1 VHGKYGEPSDEV
13 TGAKLSQLTMHY
25 FKEKKMDNR
34 KLVTKKKKAV
44 ISKKQYHLIT
54 DIKNAHRD
62 TSIVSFESKEAVQ
75 DYLVSEMER
84 QIDYS
89 FEDGDDIVICG
100 ELLEVTVKEK
110 TYKVNI
116 K

>member
-1 VHGKYGEPSDEV
+1 MD
-13 TGAKLSQLTMHY
+13 
-25 FKEKKMDNR
+25 KKKVDKMNVKIR
-34 KLVTKKKKAV
+34 KLNKRNNKKEV